1 MIKIP
6 KETREGLEK
15 TVVYING
22 EYCSGIDATI
32 SIFDGFFS
40 MGAAVFD
47 TISLWNGFLIKLD
60 SHVKRFYEGLHAL
73 DLEIPFS
80 KEEFKEVV
88 FETVR
93 RSKLKEGLTCETA
106 TLGFPPGGARGFGT
120 PDLETRTLIVRCG
133 PYFWIGGQEGQ
144 EVGIKTRITK
154 IKDYPIQ
161 CVEGRAKNFNR
172 MNYYLALMELR
183 GTDATW
189 PIMTDMDGYIGQTIG
204 TNLGIFKDGKLVTP
218 GGNILYGITREAV
231 IDIAKLENIEVI
243 ISNLTPY
250 ELYNADEIFLCTSAG
265 GIIPVIDIDTRR
277 IGDGKPG
284 PMTRRITDA
293 YWKMHVNPKYATK
306 VPGLD

>member
-6 KETREGLEK
+6 KERRERLEK

-22 EYCSGIDATI
+22 EYCSGLDAKI
-32 SIFDGFFS
+32 SIFDGFFQL
-40 MGAAVFD
+40 GAAVFD
-47 TISLWNGFLIKLD
+47 AVSLWNGFLIKLD
-60 SHVKRFYEGLHAL
+60 SHVKRFYEGMHAF
-73 DLEIPFS
+73 DLEIPLS
-80 KEEFKEVV
+80 KEEFKEVI

-93 RSKLKEGLTCETA
+93 RSKLKDGLIYETA
-106 TLGFPPGGARGFGT
+106 TLGFPPGGARGFGP
-120 PDLETRTLIVRCG
+120 PDLESRTLIVYCE
-133 PYFWIGGQEGQ
+133 PYVWVGGEEGQ
-144 EVGIKTRITK
+144 KAGIKTRITK

-161 CVEGRAKNFNR
+161 CVEGRAKSWNR
-172 MNYYLALMELR
+172 ANYYLALMELR
-183 GTDATW
+183 GTDAVF

-204 TNLGIFKDGKLVTP
+204 TNLGIFKDGKLITP

-231 IDIAKLENIEVI
+231 IDIARLEDIEVI

-250 ELYNADEIFLCTSAG
+250 ELYNADEVFLCTSAG

-284 PMTRRITDA
+284 PMTKHLTEA

-306 VPGLD
+306 VPDLD